1 MASITRKPTSK
12 FWFAAFRDA
21 KGRQHRKST
30 GTTDKSRAKR
40 IAQQYEAAAQRR
52 GNPQKVRENFAA
64 LYKEFFSDELPHATV
79 RQFFTRWL
87 QDRQRETSHSTHVT
101 YEVTVNR
108 FLKSLGS
115 DADGDLG
122 SVTKTRIAD
131 YRNQL
136 ADKLAVPTVNRDV
149 KILRS
154 IFGQARR
161 DGYLFQ
167 DPAEGVS
174 ILKQRDRAKPRRPL
188 TIAEIQSILSVAD
201 PEWQSLIKFGLYTGQ
216 RLADLASLIWDQ
228 IDLERTEIRLVT
240 RKTAK
245 RLIIPIAGPLK
256 THIDSLEPPD
266 QLGVPVHPRAFDT
279 LKQHGKVSL
288 LSHQFVDLMAQV
300 GLRSATSHKATGIGR
315 DGKRKGMDISFHS
328 LRHSAVS
335 LLKDAGIP
343 DAVIME
349 LVGHDSAA
357 MSARYTSIGKESLAK
372 AQEAM
377 PAL

>member
-1 MASITRKPTSK
+1 MASIIRKPTSK

-21 KGRQHRKST
+21 NGRQHRKST
-30 GTTDKSRAKR
+30 GTTDKTRAKR
-40 IAQQYEAAAQRR
+40 IAQQYEAAAQRK

-64 LYKEFFSDELPHATV
+64 LYKEFFSDDLPHAPV

-87 QDRQRETSHSTHVT
+87 NDRQRETSHATYVT

-108 FLKSLGS
+108 FLKFLGS

-122 SVTKTRIAD
+122 SVTKTRITD

-136 ADKLAVPTVNRDV
+136 ADKLAVPTVNRDI
-149 KILRS
+149 KIIRS
-154 IFGQARR
+154 IFSQARR

-188 TIAEIQSILSVAD
+188 SIQEIQSILSVAD

-216 RLADLASLIWDQ
+216 RLADLASLTWDQ
-228 IDLERTEIRLVT
+228 IDLERSEIRLVT

-256 THIDSLEPPD
+256 IHIDSLEPPD
-266 QLGVPVHPRAFDT
+266 QLGVPVHPRAFET
-279 LKQHGKVSL
+279 LKQYGKVSL
-288 LSHQFVDLMAQV
+288 LSHHFVDLMAQV
-300 GLRSATSHKATGIGR
+300 GLRRATSHKAIGTGR

-328 LRHSAVS
+328 LRHSAVT

-377 PAL
+377 PVL

>member
-1 MASITRKPTSK
+1 VASIIRKPTSK

-21 KGRQHRKST
+21 KGCQHRKST
-30 GTTDKSRAKR
+30 GTTDKTRAKR
-40 IAQQYEAAAQRR
+40 VALQYETVAQKR

-64 LYKEFFSDELPHATV
+64 LYKEFFNDDLPYATV

-87 QDRQRETSHSTHVT
+87 KDRQRETSHSTYAT
-101 YEVTVNR
+101 YRLTVKR
-108 FLKSLGS
+108 FLKFLGA
-115 DADGDLG
+115 DADRDLG
-122 SVTKTRIAD
+122 SVTKTRITD
-131 YRNQL
+131 YRDQL

-149 KILRS
+149 KIVRS

-188 TIAEIQSILSVAD
+188 TVQEIQSILSVAD

-216 RLADLASLIWDQ
+216 RLADLASLTWDQ
-228 IDLERTEIRLVT
+228 VDLQRREIRLVT

-256 THIDSLEPPD
+256 SHIDSLEPPD
-266 QLGVPVHPRAFDT
+266 QLGVPVHPRAFDI
-279 LKQHGKVSL
+279 LKQNGKVSL
-288 LSHQFVDLMAQV
+288 LSHHFVDLMAQV
-300 GLRSATSHKATGIGR
+300 GLRSATSHRATGAGR
-315 DGKRKGMDISFHS
+315 HGKRKGMDISFHS

-357 MSARYTSIGKESLAK
+357 MSAHYTSIGKESLAK

-377 PAL
+377 PTL

>member
-1 MASITRKPTSK
+1 VASIIRKPTSK

-21 KGRQHRKST
+21 KGRQHRQST
-30 GTTDKSRAKR
+30 GTTDKVRAKR
-40 IAQQYEAAAQRR
+40 IAQQYEAVAQKR

-64 LYKEFFSDELPHATV
+64 LYKEFFNDDLPYATV

-87 QDRQRETSHSTHVT
+87 KDRQRETSHSTYVT
-101 YEVTVNR
+101 YRLTVKR
-108 FLKSLGS
+108 FLKFLGS
-115 DADGDLG
+115 DADRDLG
-122 SVTKTRIAD
+122 SVTKTRITD
-131 YRNQL
+131 YRDQL

-149 KILRS
+149 KIVRS

-188 TIAEIQSILSVAD
+188 TIQEIQSILSVAD

-216 RLADLASLIWDQ
+216 RLADLASLTWDQ
-228 IDLERTEIRLVT
+228 VDLQRGEIRLVT

-279 LKQHGKVSL
+279 LKQNGKVSL
-288 LSHQFVDLMAQV
+288 LSHHFVDLMAQV
-300 GLRSATSHKATGIGR
+300 GLRSATSHKATGTGR

-357 MSARYTSIGKESLAK
+357 MSAHYTSIGKESLAK
-372 AQEAM
+372 AQEVM
-377 PAL
+377 PVL